1 MKNVKLNT
9 MFGCLI
15 ALTMVLSST
24 QNTQAQGFKGKLKN
38 GVTSIKKDKK
48 GGKKGSTKKGGGKF
62 ASYNEIEDATGVSG
76 AYTSIDA
83 EAVRINGS
91 TRKVSQFG
99 AKFIKE
105 QDGKIIN
112 KMELYYSKT
121 DKLQYYMKENV
132 WLKNKVRLFVLKN
145 NAYMEAILIDTG
157 VMVFTS
163 AKNSLWGT
171 PRVIENVLAKDPAK
185 LEVYD
190 KETAKV
196 KVDQIMMQLNA
207 EALLKKKK
215 QMLTFKAYKE
225 YEGKIACATRLTNF
239 VYNRMDKPSEDPKNF
254 TKKLTIGKD
263 FYFRAYLPQPLA
275 VSHPGAWFN
284 ISYEFVGEGVKT
296 DREALRST
304 TSFFSKNIPRKT
316 SYTGEYVSW
325 VHAGIEKR
333 GSLNVWDYSF
343 VEALSQM
350 KDKFKVGNSY
360 QVKITFHA
368 HIDGENIAEL
378 ATTTITMDYTQ
389 ESEKLL
395 NSNDANKPGI
405 LPTFQKYKDQ

>member
-1 MKNVKLNT
+1 MKNLKLKT
-9 MFGCLI
+9 MYSCLI
-15 ALTMVLSST
+15 AATLMLSTAETAS
-24 QNTQAQGFKGKLKN
+24 AQGFKGKLK
-38 GVTSIKKDKK
+38 GSVSSMKGKSKK
-48 GGKKGSTKKGGGKF
+48 GGKKGGGKF
-62 ASYNEIEDATGVSG
+62 ASFNAIDDATGVSG

-83 EAVRINGS
+83 EAVRINGYNK
-91 TRKVSQFG
+91 KVNQFG

-105 QDGKIIN
+105 KDGKIIN

-121 DKLQYYMKENV
+121 DYLQYYLKENV
-132 WLKNKVRLFVLKN
+132 WLKYKVRLFVLKSN
-145 NAYMEAILIDTG
+145 SYMEAILIDTG
-157 VMVFTS
+157 VIAFTS
-163 AKNSLWGT
+163 AKHGDWSV

-196 KVDQIMMQLNA
+196 KVDQIMNQLNA
-207 EALLKKKK
+207 EALKKKK
-215 QMLTFKAYKE
+215 ATMLTYKAYKE
-225 YEGKIACATRLTNF
+225 YEGKLACASRLNHF
-239 VYNRMDKPSEDPKNF
+239 IYNRTDKPSEDPKNF

-263 FYFRAYLPQPLA
+263 FYFRGYLAQPLA

-284 ISYEFVGEGVKT
+284 ISYEFVGQGVKT

-316 SYTGEYVSW
+316 SYTGNYCTW

-333 GSLNVWDYSF
+333 GNLNVWDYAY

-350 KDKFKVGNSY
+350 KDKFKVGKSY
-360 QVKITFHA
+360 QLKITLHA
-368 HIDGENIAEL
+368 HLDGENIADL
-378 ATTTITMDYTQ
+378 ATTTVTMDYTQ
-389 ESEKLL
+389 ESDKLL